1 MDSATLARRW
11 SDFRRWRRGR
21 PFWSGLL
28 LMLSGVELWL
38 SSNMDLGALEVHLG
52 YEGFLSYVLP
62 AVMLLCGVFVWLSP
76 NQRLFYGIV
85 GGLTAIYSLIGL
97 NLGGWFVG
105 MLIGVIGGGLAFA
118 WTPVSTVEQPATGE
132 PPSPDDEPTTYAGTA
147 IRTAAPRHGRDDD
160 EEEPPASSGGSAGP
174 SGGGFAGGSAGRLLA
189 IVLPVLLLA
198 GGLAIA
204 AAPPSEAAMTAPCT
218 NVAAAVPA
226 AAAPTATPGPT
237 RPPTLLELWIEFWER
252 IFGKTAPKPTAFP
265 STAPPTVA
273 PTASPSPTCE
283 PTAPGTTGPGPATG
297 TPTAPGTGGPGT
309 GDPAAPAASASP
321 TAAPARQ
328 LAAAAGQPVVSDHP
342 AHVTTSLLILN
353 GFAFDGVVDLPTT
366 GGGTIRALQF
376 SIARAS
382 NADFRLVVERGGE
395 RLEISSDPLIV
406 SGDVKLYTSRFS
418 GSFLGIPLTFTPD
431 FPPPLTLPD
440 MIFTEVSLELVFLD
454 CDTLDG
460 PSLLIA

>member
-1 MDSATLARRW
+1 MDPATLARRW
-11 SDFRRWRRGR
+11 SDFRRWRHGR

-28 LMLSGVELWL
+28 LMLSGIELWL

-62 AVMLLCGVFVWLSP
+62 AIMLVCGVFVWLSP

-97 NLGGWFVG
+97 NLGGWFLG

-118 WTPVSTVEQPATGE
+118 WTPMSTVEQPGIGATPG
-132 PPSPDDEPTTYAGTA
+132 PDDEPGTYADPS
-147 IRTAAPRHGRDDD
+147 IRTPAPRHGRDDD
-160 EEEPPASSGGSAGP
+160 SDGPPAPGP
-174 SGGGFAGGSAGRLLA
+174 SGGGTSAGRLLA
-189 IVLPVLLLA
+189 VMLPVLLLA

-204 AAPPSEAAMTAPCT
+204 AAPPSEAAVAAPCS
-218 NVAAAVPA
+218 NAAAAVSA
-226 AAAPTATPGPT
+226 AAAPTATPSPT

-252 IFGKTAPKPTAFP
+252 IFGKNAPKPTAFP
-265 STAPPTVA
+265 STAPPTTPPSA
-273 PTASPSPTCE
+273 PPSPTCE
-283 PTAPGTTGPGPATG
+283 PTAPTTTSGPATG
-297 TPTAPGTGGPGT
+297 APTAPGTIGPGTGGT
-309 GDPAAPAASASP
+309 GDPAAPAASPS
-321 TAAPARQ
+321 AAPARQ

-342 AHVTTSLLILN
+342 ARLTTPLLILN

-382 NADFRLVVERGGE
+382 NADFRLVVDRDGE
-395 RLEISSDPLIV
+395 RLEITSDPLIV
-406 SGDVKLYTSRFS
+406 SGNVKLYTSRFT
-418 GSFLGIPLTFTPD
+418 GSILGIPLTFTPD

-440 MIFTEVSLELVFLD
+440 MIFTNVSLELVFLD